1 MAKIK
6 MKSHRGAAKRFRVT
20 AKGRVK
26 FRAANRS
33 HNFLG
38 ESSKKKRARRS
49 PKPLL
54 CKSNERVIREL
65 LLVG

>member
-6 MKSHRGAAKRFRVT
+6 MKSHRGAKKRFRVT

-38 ESSKKKRARRS
+38 ESSKKKRGRRS
-49 PKPLL
+49 PKPML
-54 CKSNERVIREL
+54 CKSDERTIKAI
-65 LLVG
+65 LLVS